1 MGQDSQPVWGSSV
14 TTRVVVRRKLRAA
27 AAHVL
32 SRSRWA
38 RPTADRQVSLSSV
51 APCNIM

>member
-27 AAHVL
+27 AAHL
-32 SRSRWA
+32 SFA
-38 RPTADRQVSLSSV
+38 GVGYFPTADWQVSLSSGTHG
-51 APCNIM
+51 